1 MDTDTEMKITRKQ
14 LRRLINEILTETKVR
29 PFIPDDQGG
38 EYEDKIRRR
47 FINNPYGKKEDLTQG
62 SELASALDYEGPDF
76 TRDLINYDRGALDVR
91 VHMPDFQ
98 RLVGNALD
106 NALGQII
113 LDRLRISLSSYKT
126 IGNTQQLLNDKS
138 AYNPKEQTDDEIN
151 NAMLDSFADEI
162 LVRNGYMTQVMD
174 EIDKESR
181 KGLHRFTSEIP
192 PEFRTGEFAGSQTTS
207 SDPQEMQDFVR
218 KILAVDDS
226 VTGLKDIIKSIF
238 KQKFGERYINAI
250 KYAEQLRERDFQ
262 GRLY

>member
-1 MDTDTEMKITRKQ
+1 MDTNTEMKITRKQ
-14 LRRLINEILTETKVR
+14 LRRLINETLTETKER
-29 PFIPDDQGG
+29 PSIPGKQGK

-47 FINNPYGKKEDLTQG
+47 FINNPYGSEKDLTQG

-76 TRDLINYDRGALDVR
+76 TRDVINYDRGALDVR

-98 RLVGNALD
+98 RLVGSALD
-106 NALGQII
+106 NALGEII
-113 LDRLRISLSSYKT
+113 LDRLRISLSSHKT
-126 IGNTQQLLNDKS
+126 VGNTQQLLNDKS
-138 AYNPKEQTDDEIN
+138 SYDPKVQTDDEIN
-151 NAMLDSFADEI
+151 NAMLDAFADEI
-162 LVRNGYMTQVMD
+162 LIRNGYVTQVMD

-192 PEFRTGEFAGSQTTS
+192 PEFRKGEFAGSQTTS

-218 KILAVDDS
+218 NVLAVDDS
-226 VTGLKDIIKSIF
+226 VTGLKGIIKDIF

-250 KYAEQLRERDFQ
+250 KYAEQLRANDFQ

>member
-1 MDTDTEMKITRKQ
+1 MDTKMKLTRKQ
-14 LRRLINEILTETKVR
+14 LRRLINETLTETKKR
-29 PFIPDDQGG
+29 PFLPGEKG
-38 EYEDKIRRR
+38 AEYEDKIRRR
-47 FINNPYGKKEDLTQG
+47 FINAPYGNKEDLSQG
-62 SELASALDYEGPDF
+62 SALADSLEYEGQDF

-91 VHMPDFQ
+91 IHMPDFR
-98 RLVGNALD
+98 RLVSNALD

-138 AYNPKEQTDDEIN
+138 AYNPKENTDDEIN
-151 NAMLDSFADEI
+151 NAMLDTFADEI
-162 LVRNGYMTQVMD
+162 LIRNGYMTQVMD

-192 PEFRTGEFAGSQTTS
+192 SEFRKGEFAGSQTTS

-218 KILAVDDS
+218 NVLAVDDS
-226 VTGLKDIIKSIF
+226 VTGLKEVIKDIF

-250 KYAEQLRERDFQ
+250 KYAEQLRANDFQ
-262 GRLY
+262 GRLM